1 MLEISEVC
9 AKCRVDVEAFIA
21 RHPYED
27 CRLDTLR
34 KECEAAYHHMFGDP
48 FATCGRRDFCW
59 ECISHFDEKLNG
71 LL

>member
-9 AKCRVDVEAFIA
+9 AKCKVDVEMFIA

-34 KECEAAYHHMFGDP
+34 KECAVAYEHMFGELLL
-48 FATCGRRDFCW
+48 TCGRRDFCW
-59 ECISHFDEKLNG
+59 ECISHFDAKLNG